1 VQRIFTDQRG
11 TDWAVTE
18 IKRSSS
24 HGLTA
29 QSWLCFMNGA
39 GSRVR
44 VPREAFRGDWRR
56 LRPVELRR
64 LLEEAARTLPPE

>member
-1 VQRIFTDQRG
+1 MQRMFTDRRG

-18 IKRSSS
+18 IRASSPR
-24 HGLTA
+24 GLAA
-29 QSWLCFMNGA
+29 QSWLCFRNGD

-56 LRPVELRR
+56 LRPSDLDR
-64 LLEEAARTLPPE
+64 LLEAARSLRPD

>member
-1 VQRIFTDQRG
+1 MQRVFTDRRG

-18 IKRSSS
+18 IKRSSY

-29 QSWLCFMNGA
+29 QSWLCFRNGD

-44 VPREAFRGDWRR
+44 VPRDAFRGDWRR
-56 LRPVELRR
+56 LRPSDLNR
-64 LLEEAARTLPPE
+64 LLEAARSLPPD

>member
-1 VQRIFTDQRG
+1 MFTDKRG

-18 IKRSSS
+18 IKRSSP

-29 QSWLCFMNGA
+29 QSWLCFSNGA

-56 LRPVELRR
+56 LQPAELRR
-64 LLEEAARTLPPE
+64 LLEEAARALPPE